1 MNAPDRTPDR
11 TPEPAPE
18 LEELARLLPPP
29 AERDLPP
36 DRHRHHKELL
46 MRAIDGDRPRPA
58 AEVRPAAGPRS
69 RSWSSRRLLRP
80 AFALP
85 VAAAV
90 VAGALVITTL
100 PGEHD
105 RSPEARVPLSEPGS
119 TQGAVLLLDRIA
131 AVASRTDTR
140 PVRDDQYVYIR
151 SVATETVH
159 IKPVKAG
166 KLKERE
172 DWVPQDP
179 RPTSDGGVFRED
191 GKFVPIHGA
200 DKVPAGIGRPTYA
213 WLASLPTDPG
223 ALYERIRKETRP
235 VRGQDFDQ
243 TVFDTFGT
251 LLGRGVMPPATEAA
265 LYKAAAKIPGV
276 VQLPDAA
283 DADGRHGVAIAREDH
298 QLGERT
304 EWIFGKQDLNFLGR
318 RTYLTRTGERGEAG
332 TLVWANAILERSVVD
347 KPRQIP

>member
-1 MNAPDRTPDR
+1 MNAPDRSV
-11 TPEPAPE
+11 A
-18 LEELARLLPPP
+18 EELARLLPPP

-46 MRAIDGDRPRPA
+46 MRAIDGDRPR
-58 AEVRPAAGPRS
+58 RPAAAESRS
-69 RSWSSRRLLRP
+69 RSWSRSWSPRPLLRP

-85 VAAAV
+85 LAAAV
-90 VAGALVITTL
+90 VAGALAITGL

-119 TQGAVLLLDRIA
+119 AREAVVLLDRIA
-131 AVASRTDTR
+131 AVASRTDTG
-140 PVRDDQYVYIR
+140 PVRDDQYVYVR
-151 SVATETVH
+151 SVATETAH

-179 RPTSDGGVFRED
+179 RPTSDVGVFRED
-191 GKFVPIHGA
+191 GEFVPVSGA
-200 DKVPAGIGRPTYA
+200 DRVPAGIDRPTYA
-213 WLASLPTDPG
+213 WLAALPADPG
-223 ALYERIRKETRP
+223 ALYERLRKETRP

-243 TVFDTFGT
+243 TVFNTFGA
-251 LLGRGVMPPATEAA
+251 LLGRAAMPSATEAA

-276 VQLPDAA
+276 VQLPDAV

-298 QLGERT
+298 RLGERT
-304 EWIFGKQDLNFLGR
+304 EWIFGKQDLNFLGS

-332 TLVWANAILERSVVD
+332 TLVRADAILERSVVD
-347 KPRQIP
+347 KARQIP